1 MRNDLLCGLM
11 PISLLSESDVL
22 QHTLC
27 STIGGSSQPHG
38 AVMRNKHATMS
49 RSCLNALQ
57 ALYQEMNGPESSA
70 FSPERSRRLA
80 VQEAATALVC
90 TLMPAIEPVTLVS
103 IQPRQNSPLGQT
115 VVRTNEQRQYAELW
129 TRRYLEEQLI
139 TVLAGA
145 GSLQSPPCFS
155 HAASAT
161 PCTVSHQQSIVLR
174 THPSPTVPHRCHQHH
189 SHRLDH
195 SSTL

>member
-1 MRNDLLCGLM
+1 
-11 PISLLSESDVL
+11 
-22 QHTLC
+22 
-27 STIGGSSQPHG
+27 
-38 AVMRNKHATMS
+38 
-49 RSCLNALQ
+49 
-57 ALYQEMNGPESSA
+57 MNGPESSA

-139 TVLAGA
+139 TVLAGRLL
-145 GSLQSPPCFS
+145 SLKLSTLLLYPPVSQS
-155 HAASAT
+155 HAGALMSGWVW
-161 PCTVSHQQSIVLR
+161 PMWPKKRIQNGR
-174 THPSPTVPHRCHQHH
+174 
-189 SHRLDH
+189 
-195 SSTL
+195 

>member
-1 MRNDLLCGLM
+1 
-11 PISLLSESDVL
+11 
-22 QHTLC
+22 
-27 STIGGSSQPHG
+27 
-38 AVMRNKHATMS
+38 
-49 RSCLNALQ
+49 
-57 ALYQEMNGPESSA
+57 MNGPESSA

-139 TVLAGA
+139 TVLAGTLHFKIWKFSKVLA
-145 GSLQSPPCFS
+145 RHIVKVPP
-155 HAASAT
+155 
-161 PCTVSHQQSIVLR
+161 
-174 THPSPTVPHRCHQHH
+174 
-189 SHRLDH
+189 
-195 SSTL
+195 